1 MSKYD
6 PQFSLKHPHGEKPS
20 EIRLRVYF
28 NSQEV
33 VYNLV
38 DPVTEEVY
46 KILPKLWDKIN
57 KRPVLATSIPRSLR
71 HETANVRAIDA
82 FMKKV
87 IGVCAEIKEYVR
99 VNQIAVTPEYWKEQ
113 VKIRLGFKVEKKV
126 EEMTVSQ
133 FTKDVISEMEQGELL
148 IPKTKE
154 KYSSGTI
161 TSYRYF
167 LNMLEM
173 FDVIRGKVTYFNSID
188 NDWYDDF
195 IRFLTFEVEYVE
207 FDFYKEDLSPNTI
220 GKHVKNLKML
230 MGLALSRG
238 VSTSIEHTK
247 KYFIKPKE
255 DAFAVYLT
263 EEELR
268 KIYDVELSG
277 ENAVLDKYRDMFLI
291 GCYTALRVSDYKKI
305 DCSCFTTTAEGT
317 RVIDMP
323 TQKTK
328 NRVTIPIVYDELIA
342 IAEKYNYD
350 FPCITSQKLNDAIK
364 EIARLAG
371 ITNPVTYFATKGG
384 ETRQFTEPKYKLI
397 SSHTGRRSAATN
409 LYNIYDIPA
418 YNLMLITGHKSIDNF
433 MKYIKIAREE
443 NADKISK
450 RVKEKK
456 DGK

>member
-6 PQFSLKHPHGEKPS
+6 PQFSLKRPHGVKPS

-28 NSQEV
+28 NSKEM

-46 KILPKLWDKIN
+46 KILPRLWDRSN
-57 KRPVLATSIPRSLR
+57 KRPVAVADIPRSLK

-82 FMKKV
+82 LMKKM

-99 VNQIAVTPEYWKEQ
+99 VNQIAITPDYWKEQ
-113 VKIRLGFKVEKKV
+113 LKIRLGFKIEKKV
-126 EEMTVSQ
+126 EEITVSQ

-268 KIYDVELSG
+268 KIYDVELTG

-305 DCSCFTTTAEGT
+305 DSSCFTTTAEGT

-323 TQKTK
+323 TTKTK

-342 IAEKYNYD
+342 IIEKYDYD
-350 FPCITSQKLNDAIK
+350 FPRITSQKLNDGIK

-371 ITNPVTYFATKGG
+371 ITNTVTYFATKGG

-433 MKYIKIAREE
+433 MKYIKIALEE

-450 RVKEKK
+450 RVKERK
-456 DGK
+456 DEK

>member
-1 MSKYD
+1 
-6 PQFSLKHPHGEKPS
+6 
-20 EIRLRVYF
+20 
-28 NSQEV
+28 
-33 VYNLV
+33 
-38 DPVTEEVY
+38 
-46 KILPKLWDKIN
+46 
-57 KRPVLATSIPRSLR
+57 
-71 HETANVRAIDA
+71 
-82 FMKKV
+82 
-87 IGVCAEIKEYVR
+87 
-99 VNQIAVTPEYWKEQ
+99 
-113 VKIRLGFKVEKKV
+113 
-126 EEMTVSQ
+126 
-133 FTKDVISEMEQGELL
+133 
-148 IPKTKE
+148 
-154 KYSSGTI
+154 
-161 TSYRYF
+161 
-167 LNMLEM
+167 M
-173 FDVIRGKVTYFNSID
+173 FDVIRGNVTYFNSIN

-195 IRFLTFEVEYVE
+195 IHFLTFETEYVE
-207 FDFYKEDLSPNTI
+207 YGFYKDDFGPNTI
-220 GKHVKNLKML
+220 GKHIKNLKML
-230 MGLALSRG
+230 MGLALSREI
-238 VSTSIEHTK
+238 STNIEHTK

-268 KIYDVELSG
+268 KIYDVELTG
-277 ENAVLDKYRDMFLI
+277 ENATLDKYRDMFLI

-305 DCSCFTTTAEGT
+305 DSSCFTTTAEGT

-323 TQKTK
+323 TTKTK

-342 IAEKYNYD
+342 IIEKYDYD
-350 FPCITSQKLNDAIK
+350 FPRITSQKLNDGIK

-371 ITNPVTYFATKGG
+371 ITNTVTYFATKGG

-409 LYNIYDIPA
+409 FYNIYDIPA